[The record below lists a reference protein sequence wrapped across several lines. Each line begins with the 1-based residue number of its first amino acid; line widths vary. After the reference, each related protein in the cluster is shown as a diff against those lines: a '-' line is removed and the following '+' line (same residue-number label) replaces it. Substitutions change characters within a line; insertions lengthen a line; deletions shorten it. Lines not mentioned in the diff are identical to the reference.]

1 MLCTVL
7 ISNDIMFKMNTISVY
22 STGIHYLLRRE
33 QTGLVSENL
42 SFREGRNHLSFRE
55 ESKLSVLGS

>member
-7 ISNDIMFKMNTISVY
+7 ISNDTMFKMNTISIY

-33 QTGLVSENL
+33 QTGLISENAPA
-42 SFREGRNHLSFRE
+42 
-55 ESKLSVLGS
+55 